1 MRQGLNEQAENID
14 VWSVLLHQAVVAWLG
29 SEKLK
34 SPVDVSSRRAFH
46 NTGTGTTCKQSREQ
60 AENVTRTKEMI
71 RRWTT
76 ENRHALRRQ

>member
-1 MRQGLNEQAENID
+1 VRQGLNEQAENID

-46 NTGTGTTCKQSREQ
+46 NSGTWTSQVCDSEGLDSAQ
-60 AENVTRTKEMI
+60 VLLKE
-71 RRWTT
+71 
-76 ENRHALRRQ
+76 